1 MYGMPVVVSPE
12 MPAKA
17 DGAAGA
23 VIVATSNFVMPRIRG
38 LRVQSDYY
46 VEKQQQV
53 IVATQRFG
61 FSDIIAGQAVV
72 AMTYDYS

>member
-1 MYGMPVVVSPE
+1 
-12 MPAKA
+12 
-17 DGAAGA
+17 
-23 VIVATSNFVMPRIRG
+23 MPRIRG

-72 AMTYDYS
+72 AMTYDYSA